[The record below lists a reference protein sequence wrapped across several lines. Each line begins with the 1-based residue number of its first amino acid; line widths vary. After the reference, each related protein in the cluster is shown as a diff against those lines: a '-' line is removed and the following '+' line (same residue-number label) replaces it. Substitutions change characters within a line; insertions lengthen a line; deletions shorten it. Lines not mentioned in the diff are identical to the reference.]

1 MGLIGGNKMIM
12 VRYVGI
18 PTIME
23 MGFHRFGTLPLNTVI
38 DLIHENKASIQ
49 RGQKHLLRIHLMKC
63 GVHVTKLF

>member
-1 MGLIGGNKMIM
+1 MRVYTYYYGNGLPQVWNS
-12 VRYVGI
+12 
-18 PTIME
+18 
-23 MGFHRFGTLPLNTVI
+23 NTVI